1 MRVMREIEA
10 YSSTRHHEHLKDFIL
25 KVYFNSLIT
34 FCRLLEMINDEM
46 VMDKLL
52 LSRDDF

>member
-10 YSSTRHHEHLKDFIL
+10 YSFIGHHEHSKDFIF

-46 VMDKLL
+46 VMDQLL

>member
-1 MRVMREIEA
+1 MREIEA

>member
-10 YSSTRHHEHLKDFIL
+10 YSSIGHHEHSKDFIF